1 MAANAHVGKDG
12 KVSLGSDKI
21 VGIGT
26 WTVNLGST
34 DEFDASE
41 FGDEW
46 EQIVFGMRRG
56 GSLSFN
62 GNFYPD
68 DTTGQ
73 NAAMQAFVEGTDL
86 TDLRFYWNSTSYWR
100 PNSTAGYFN
109 PELTTGAGTPA
120 SSTARITACE
130 IGNDK
135 SGLAT
140 ISFTARVSGSMSHN

>member
-41 FGDEW
+41 FGDDW
-46 EQIVFGMRRG
+46 ELIKFGMRRG
-56 GSLSFN
+56 GSISFN
-62 GNFYPD
+62 GNFYPE

-73 NAAMQAFVEGTDL
+73 NAAMQAFIKGTDL
-86 TDLRFYWNSTSYWR
+86 TDLRLYWSDNSYWA
-100 PNSTAGYFN
+100 PNSTAGYFS
-109 PELTTGAGTPA
+109 PDLTTGAGTPA
-120 SSTARITACE
+120 GSTARITACE
-130 IGNDK
+130 ITDDK
-135 SGLAT
+135 SGLAK
-140 ISFTARVSGSMSHN
+140 INFTARISGSMFHN